1 MKYALAI
8 VTLSALLSACAV
20 APGMQADLQA
30 DPQAASKTNPQSSS
44 KADDSAAATVAEG
57 ETPESATEASA
68 ATRQGDEKLP
78 AVELTSDLFYKLTK
92 AELDFKRGQWQSAYM
107 AMMVLAQQ
115 TRDPRLARRSA
126 EMALATKQGN
136 EALAAI
142 RLWREL
148 APESDEAVQYFLG
161 FSVLGDDLT
170 ESEKVFAERLG
181 GAPAEAR
188 GLVMFQMQ
196 QYLLRAKDKAAA
208 FALMER
214 VLAPYAATM
223 ESHLVLA
230 QAAYAADN
238 RDRALQE
245 ARRALEL
252 KSDSELAVLTLAQV
266 LGDADGA
273 SQLFAGF
280 LKRNPGAREVRSA
293 YARLL
298 VEQKKFD
305 AARAQFERMLKD
317 EPDNPGTLYALGI
330 MSLQANDPKAA
341 EGYLRRFVAALGEG
355 DDAEHDPSKGLAL
368 LAQIAEE
375 RGDLDAALAWLAQ
388 VSSTE
393 PRLYM
398 TSRLKSAHLVA
409 KKGDLERARTMLHE
423 IAATDPAEQAEV
435 VQTEGQLLRDAGR
448 GAEAYMLLADAVQRF
463 PDSPDLLYD
472 FALAA
477 EKQGKP
483 AEMETA
489 LRKVMATVP
498 DNHHAYNAL
507 GYALA
512 ERGERLDEAQAL
524 IGKALSMAPNDPY
537 IMDSMGWVQFR
548 QGRLAEAEATL
559 RRAYTLRSDAEIAV
573 HLGEVLWQQGKRDE
587 ARKLWREA
595 STKDPKNDAL
605 RDTLARLNT
614 SL

>member
-1 MKYALAI
+1 MQALKYALAI

-20 APGMQADLQA
+20 APQKQADGDAAVTPALPAAPAAGAEEPGA
-30 DPQAASKTNPQSSS
+30 DAI
-44 KADDSAAATVAEG
+44 AAALRHE
-57 ETPESATEASA
+57 
-68 ATRQGDEKLP
+68 EKLP

-92 AELDFKRGQWQSAYM
+92 AELDFKRGQWQSAYIS
-107 AMMVLAQQ
+107 MMVLAQQ

-126 EMALATKQGN
+126 EMALAAKQGG

-161 FSVLGDDLT
+161 FAVLGDDLT
-170 ESEKVFAERLG
+170 ESEQVFAQRLG
-181 GAPAEAR
+181 AAPPEAR

-214 VLAPYAATM
+214 VLAPYGTTM

-230 QAAYAADN
+230 QAAYAAEN
-238 RDRALQE
+238 RDRALAE
-245 ARRALEL
+245 AKRALEL
-252 KSDSELAVLTLAQV
+252 KPDSELSVLTLAQV
-266 LGDADGA
+266 MGDADAAG
-273 SQLFAGF
+273 QLFAGF
-280 LKRNPGAREVRSA
+280 LKKNPTAREVRAA

-298 VEQKKFD
+298 VEQKRYD
-305 AARAQFERMLKD
+305 QARAQFEQMLKD

-330 MSLQANDPKAA
+330 MSIQAGDQKSA
-341 EGYLRRFVAALGEG
+341 EQYLRRFVTVLGEG
-355 DDAEHDPSKGLAL
+355 DDPDRDPSKGLML

-375 RGDLDAALAWLAQ
+375 QGDFNGALGWLDK
-388 VSSTE
+388 VSSE
-393 PRLYM
+393 DPRLYM
-398 TSRLKSAHLVA
+398 TSRLKRAHLTA
-409 KKGDLERARTMLHE
+409 RKGELERARTMLHE
-423 IAATDPAEQAEV
+423 IAAVDPAEQAEV
-435 VQTEGQLLRDAGR
+435 LQTEGQLLRDAGR
-448 GAEAYMLLADAVQRF
+448 GAEAYRLLADAVQRF

-477 EKQGKP
+477 EKQDKP
-483 AEMETA
+483 EEMETA
-489 LRKVMATVP
+489 LRKVMAAVP

-507 GYALA
+507 GYSLA
-512 ERGERLDEAQAL
+512 ERNVRLDEAHAL
-524 IGKALSMAPNDPY
+524 VDKALQMAPNDPY

-548 QGRLAEAEATL
+548 LGRLDEAETTL
-559 RRAYTLRSDAEIAV
+559 RKAYTLRNDAEIAV
-573 HLGEVLWQQGKRDE
+573 HLGEVLWQRGKRDE
-587 ARKLWREA
+587 AHKLWREA
-595 STKDPKNDAL
+595 RAKDPKNDVL

>member
-1 MKYALAI
+1 
-8 VTLSALLSACAV
+8 
-20 APGMQADLQA
+20 MQADLQA

-170 ESEKVFAERLG
+170 ESEMVFAERLG